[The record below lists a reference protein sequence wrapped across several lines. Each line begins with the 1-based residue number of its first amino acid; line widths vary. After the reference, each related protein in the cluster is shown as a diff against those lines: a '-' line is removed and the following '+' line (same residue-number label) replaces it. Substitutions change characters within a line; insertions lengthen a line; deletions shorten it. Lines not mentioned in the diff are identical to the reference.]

1 VPVRI
6 QNDEADMEES
16 KTMKVQIP
24 TRLHIKLHSLKIL
37 SGQTISDTV
46 EEAVESYFEANDRVP
61 EGLVE

>member
-1 VPVRI
+1 VRI